1 MCLVLNT
8 GRCGSTLLSSIVRAH
23 PMALSLSELFS
34 GFRDKDLGEREL
46 SGAEF
51 WDMLSR
57 PSPIDVAGLR
67 CHIEL
72 EEMLYPVFSP
82 RSGAERF
89 GWNVSLPPLMQ
100 ACLPHLTDHPDHL
113 YAMLEA
119 VTVKQPQ
126 RLFSGHLWWL
136 FDVLADGRR
145 PAVVVERSGGSMA
158 YAAMLMRLFPQA
170 RIVHLFRDGREC
182 AVSMSRHGRYKM
194 AMMRA
199 AINAQFGWDP
209 YAPGVADQEVGRRVP
224 EVPEGFASDEGLAG
238 LAPDRITRARYDK
251 FEVPLS
257 KYGAMWSKMIASGL
271 PELPDEPRLLR
282 LDYANMVARP
292 EENIGRFL
300 DFLGLERDPV
310 LEKRMA
316 AEIKPSRDVRSEV
329 GEQVWNELTRACR
342 LGMNRLYGRGGWT

>member
-1 MCLVLNT
+1 MV
-8 GRCGSTLLSSIVRAH
+8 
-23 PMALSLSELFS
+23 LSLSELFS
-34 GFRDKDLGEREL
+34 GLRDKDLSEREL

-89 GWNVSLPPLMQ
+89 GWDASLPPLMQ
-100 ACLPHLTDHPDHL
+100 ACLPHLTDRPDHL

-119 VTVKQPQ
+119 VTVKQPR
-126 RLFSGHLWWL
+126 RLFSEHLWWL
-136 FDVLADGRR
+136 FDVLADGRC
-145 PAVVVERSGGSMA
+145 PAMVVERSGGSLA

-170 RIVHLFRDGREC
+170 RVVHLFRDGREC
-182 AVSMSRHGRYKM
+182 AVSMSRHARYKL
-194 AMMRA
+194 AMIRA
-199 AINAQFGWDP
+199 AMNAQFGWDP
-209 YAPGVADQEVGRRVP
+209 YAPEIADLEAGRLAP

-238 LAPDRITRARYDK
+238 LAPDRITRARYDE
-251 FEVPLS
+251 FEVPLYR
-257 KYGAMWSKMIASGL
+257 YGVMWSKMIASGL

-300 DFLGLERDPV
+300 DFLGLERDPM

-316 AEIKPSRDVRSEV
+316 AKIKPNRDVRGEV
-329 GEQVWNELTRACR
+329 GEQVWNELTIACR
-342 LGMNRLYGRGGWT
+342 LGMNRLYGRSGWT